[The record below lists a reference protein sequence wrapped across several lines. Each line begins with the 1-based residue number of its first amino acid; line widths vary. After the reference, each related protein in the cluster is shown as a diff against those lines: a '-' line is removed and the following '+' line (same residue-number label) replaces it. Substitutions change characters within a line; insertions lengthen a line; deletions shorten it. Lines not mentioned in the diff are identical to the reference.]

1 MERIFDANWGVH
13 TPTLQFGCFPL
24 PSTSVFCGI
33 FLRLNTFPLCCFR
46 LAMNQTACS
55 LKLHCQQSKNVDSS
69 VEGADFVA
77 SSSLWTN
84 LMHRRWLRFA
94 LRLPF
99 ACPVRIAR
107 GAPCAFCD
115 TRFWSRIPAG
125 QPQPSYAFRHVAPE
139 SLLHRLVHVFWR
151 VDEALID
158 AMLGFCAQCR
168 ALQSR
173 ARSGRFHRR
182 VRCWLHEQALT
193 VPFDRGSVA
202 RDVVH
207 DDTSIGRKIQTR
219 KQVLD

>member
-1 MERIFDANWGVH
+1 
-13 TPTLQFGCFPL
+13 
-24 PSTSVFCGI
+24 
-33 FLRLNTFPLCCFR
+33 
-46 LAMNQTACS
+46 MNQTACS
-55 LKLHCQQSKNVDSS
+55 LKLHCQQSKNVASS

-94 LRLPF
+94 CHLHVLCVLPGVRHAHF
-99 ACPVRIAR
+99 VTLGFGQGFPQVNHNHLMRSAMWRQKACFIAWYM
-107 GAPCAFCD
+107 F
-115 TRFWSRIPAG
+115 
-125 QPQPSYAFRHVAPE
+125 
-139 SLLHRLVHVFWR
+139 FWR

-173 ARSGRFHRR
+173 ARSGRFHRG